1 MGKSLLTTCYRI
13 RKALTPGLGCT
24 ALLGPL
30 VSDDVEDVLELN
42 TLLLSVIKLLAVV
55 LMTVELDPKMLVNKT
70 IVSASRART

>member
-1 MGKSLLTTCYRI
+1 LYG
-13 RKALTPGLGCT
+13 
-24 ALLGPL
+24 LLGPL